1 MGVMQSATIQAIDRC
16 HQSSEPRTF
25 GVVTNRS
32 SRSHPP
38 TAPGSSAAG
47 VALVVA
53 AALVTQTGAAIA
65 YQIFDRVGAQ
75 GAVFLRL
82 LISSVLLWIVFRP
95 SVRAIT
101 TKKLPVILGFGL
113 SLGAM
118 NMCIYQAIARLPL
131 GVAVTI
137 ELLGPL
143 VLSVVLSRKLSGLL
157 WAGLALVGVLLLSG
171 VGPSTDGLDPVG
183 VAFALA
189 AACMWALYIL
199 MSRQAGREFP
209 GTQGL
214 ALAMVVGALLAAP
227 FGVASGGVELLDP
240 WVLLIGAL
248 IAVMS
253 SAVPYAL
260 ELASLRLLAA
270 ETFAI
275 LVSLAPAIAALVG
288 WVMLGQALDVL
299 EIAGIGL
306 VILASAAVVRSAQ
319 RS

>member
-1 MGVMQSATIQAIDRC
+1 MSDRGRAVRRGR
-16 HQSSEPRTF
+16 SSEPRTF
-25 GVVTNRS
+25 GGVTNRS
-32 SRSHPP
+32 TRSRPP
-38 TAPGSSAAG
+38 AAPGSSAAG

-82 LISSVLLWIVFRP
+82 LISSALLWIVFRP
-95 SVRAIT
+95 SVRSVT
-101 TKKLPVILGFGL
+101 TKNLPVILGFGV

-131 GVAVTI
+131 GVAVTM

-143 VLSVVLSRKLSGLL
+143 VLSVVLSRKLSGVL
-157 WAGLALVGVLLLSG
+157 WAGLALAGVLLLSG

-189 AACMWALYIL
+189 AASMWALYIL

-248 IAVMS
+248 IAVIS

-260 ELASLRLLAA
+260 ELASLRRLAA

-288 WVMLGQALDVL
+288 WIMLGQALDL
-299 EIAGIGL
+299 PEILGMGL
-306 VILASAAVVRSAQ
+306 VILASAAAVQSAQ
-319 RS
+319 RHSGRR

>member
-1 MGVMQSATIQAIDRC
+1 MSDRGRAVRRGR
-16 HQSSEPRTF
+16 SSEPRTF
-25 GVVTNRS
+25 GGVTNRS
-32 SRSHPP
+32 TRSHPP
-38 TAPGSSAAG
+38 AAPGSSAAG

-82 LISSVLLWIVFRP
+82 LISSALLWIVFRP
-95 SVRAIT
+95 SVRSVT
-101 TKKLPVILGFGL
+101 TKNLPVILGFGV

-143 VLSVVLSRKLSGLL
+143 VLSVVLSRKLSGVL

-189 AACMWALYIL
+189 AASMWALYIL

-260 ELASLRLLAA
+260 ELASLRRLAA

-288 WVMLGQALDVL
+288 WIMLGQALDL
-299 EIAGIGL
+299 PEILGMGL
-306 VILASAAVVRSAQ
+306 VILASAAAVQSAQ
-319 RS
+319 RHSGRR

>member
-1 MGVMQSATIQAIDRC
+1 M
-16 HQSSEPRTF
+16 
-25 GVVTNRS
+25 TNRS
-32 SRSHPP
+32 TRFHPP

-82 LISSVLLWIVFRP
+82 LISSALLWIVFRP
-95 SVRAIT
+95 SVRSVT
-101 TKKLPVILGFGL
+101 TRNLPVILGFGL

-143 VLSVVLSRKLSGLL
+143 VLSVVLSRELSGVL
-157 WAGLALVGVLLLSG
+157 WAGLALAGVLLLSG
-171 VGPSTDGLDPVG
+171 IGPGTDGVDPVG

-189 AACMWALYIL
+189 AASMWALYIM

-214 ALAMVVGALLAAP
+214 ALAMVVGAVLAAP
-227 FGVASGGVELLDP
+227 FGVASGGVDLLDP

-260 ELASLRLLAA
+260 ELASLRRLAA
-270 ETFAI
+270 ETFAV

-288 WVMLGQALDVL
+288 WIMLGQGL
-299 EIAGIGL
+299 EFAEILGMGL
-306 VILASAAVVRSAQ
+306 VILASAAAVQSAQ
-319 RS
+319 RHSGRR